1 MKNQNPKS
9 AVLELRDVV
18 KTYEMGN
25 EQVHALSGVSL
36 DIGVL
41 KQTEYRPFFQQGQQA
56 CVST

>member
-1 MKNQNPKS
+1 MKNKNPKS

-36 DIGVL
+36 DIGEN
-41 KQTEYRPFFQQGQQA
+41 EYVA
-56 CVST
+56 IMSED